1 MPESE
6 KRPVAKSTTSA
17 KGTKRAIEQQELSK
31 RSKPAKA
38 KSFDKHTPKWWAPLM
53 VTLMLVGLII
63 VVLAYVLGG
72 NAPIPGLG
80 NGNLFLGFGVMLV
93 GFLMTMGWR

>member
-6 KRPVAKSTTSA
+6 KRPVSKSSNPA
-17 KGTKRAIEQQELSK
+17 KGTKRSIEEQELGK
-31 RSKPAKA
+31 RSKPAKT
-38 KSFDKHTPKWWAPLM
+38 KSFDKHSPKWWAPLM
-53 VTLMLVGLII
+53 VTLMLVGLVV
-63 VVLAYVLGG
+63 VVLAYVFSG